1 MPRSASQSGDPSAVL
16 GQLLKRRLVFVAG
29 KGGTGKT
36 TLTAALALLAA
47 RAGKRVLC
55 IEVDAKGDLPRALGS
70 DAVGFEPRSVQPGVS
85 VLALHAEESLQEY
98 LRIYFKV
105 PRLARMTP
113 LARVF
118 DFIATGV
125 PGTKDMLIVGKVAY
139 EEKRKEKDGS
149 PVWDLIL
156 VDSAASGHVLPQ
168 LGAARS
174 MLSVLRGG
182 GIIRS
187 QVEWIDATLQD
198 RRRTLL
204 TICAL
209 PEEMPVTEAIE
220 LHDRAME
227 EGHIGLGA
235 CFLNRTFPVAVG
247 ARHEALAGALAD
259 AEGPLA
265 AEGVAGGA
273 ALAEGVRLARV
284 LSDTSRRRARQ
295 LRAALDIP
303 VLEVPYTTGART
315 GLATT
320 RAVAVALERQP

>member
-1 MPRSASQSGDPSAVL
+1 VL
-16 GQLLKRRLVFVAG
+16 AHLLKRRLLFVAG

-36 TLTAALALLAA
+36 TLTAALALVAA

-55 IEVDAKGDLPRALGS
+55 IEVDAKGDLPRALG
-70 DAVGFEPRSVQPGVS
+70 AGPVGFEARSVQPGIS

-98 LRIYFKV
+98 LRLYFKV

-113 LARVF
+113 LAHVF

-139 EEKRKEKDGS
+139 EEKRREKGGA
-149 PVWDLIL
+149 PAWDLIL

-174 MLSVLRGG
+174 MLGVLRGG

-187 QVEWIDATLQD
+187 QVEWIDATLRD

-209 PEEMPVTEAIE
+209 PEEMPVIEAIE
-220 LHDRAME
+220 LHDRARAE
-227 EGHIGLGA
+227 DHIGLGA
-235 CFLNRTFPVAVG
+235 CFLNRTFPAPVS
-247 ARHEALAGALAD
+247 ARQEALAAALAAPD
-259 AEGPLA
+259 GPLA
-265 AEGVAGGA
+265 AEGIAGGA
-273 ALAEGVRLARV
+273 AFADGVRLARI

-303 VLEVPYTTGART
+303 VFEVPYSVGARS
-315 GLATT
+315 GLATA
-320 RAVAVALERQP
+320 RAVARALEHQP

>member
-1 MPRSASQSGDPSAVL
+1 M
-16 GQLLKRRLVFVAG
+16 KRRLVFVAG

-55 IEVDAKGDLPRALGS
+55 IEVDAKGDLPRALG
-70 DAVGFEPRSVQPGVS
+70 AEPVGFEPQCLQPDVS

-139 EEKRKEKDGS
+139 EEKRREKDGA

-168 LGAARS
+168 LNAARS

-209 PEEMPVTEAIE
+209 PEEMPVAEAIE
-220 LHDRAME
+220 LHDKARA

-235 CFLNRTFPVAVG
+235 CFLNRTFPVTVG
-247 ARHEALAGALAD
+247 ARQESLAAALAAP
-259 AEGPLA
+259 EGPLA
-265 AEGVAGGA
+265 AEGIAGGA

-284 LSDTSRRRARQ
+284 LSDTSRQRARQ

-303 VLEVPYTTGART
+303 VLEVPYTTGARS

-320 RAVAVALERQP
+320 RAVAAALEHRR

>member
-1 MPRSASQSGDPSAVL
+1 MARAVTPGGDSAAVL
-16 GQLLKRRLVFVAG
+16 AQLLKRRLVFVAG

-70 DAVGFEPRSVQPGVS
+70 DPVGFEPRSVQPGIA

-113 LARVF
+113 LSRVF

-139 EEKRKEKDGS
+139 EEKRREKDGR

-209 PEEMPVTEAIE
+209 PEEMPVAEAIE
-220 LHDRAME
+220 LHDRAQAD
-227 EGHIGLGA
+227 GHIGLGA
-235 CFLNRTFPVAVG
+235 CFLNRTFPVAVSG
-247 ARHEALAGALAD
+247 RQEALAAALA
-259 AEGPLA
+259 APEGPLA
-265 AEGVAGGA
+265 AEGVEGGA
-273 ALAEGVRLARV
+273 ALADGVHLARV
-284 LSDTSRRRARQ
+284 LADASRRRSRQ
-295 LRAALDIP
+295 LRSALDIP
-303 VLEVPYTTGART
+303 VLEVPYATGARP
-315 GLATT
+315 GLATS
-320 RAVAVALERQP
+320 RAVAVALETVP